1 MKNALSVSF
10 VMKTAVAVSAVSIAL
25 SANAVEPI
33 KITLANWA
41 DTQAVVYTA
50 KYVLETKLQQPV
62 TLTTADLGIQFQGI
76 ARGDVDLMLGA
87 WLPVTHAAYYARFKN
102 DMEDLGVIYS
112 GAKIGWAV
120 PDYVPESEVASIGD
134 LNKPDV
140 KTKMNSTIQGIE
152 PGAGEMVASEKAMK
166 EYDLAGYNLIRAS
179 EAGMLTAVSRAYQSK
194 SWIVATVWSPHWL
207 WQKYKMRYLKDPK
220 GVLGGD
226 EQIHGFASKQFA
238 GKFPRANVF
247 IRHFK
252 LTLADVESIELDGNA
267 SNDWSAAAKKFVDS
281 HPEKVQAW
289 LQQ

>member
-1 MKNALSVSF
+1 MKNAFVVRCVSTLG
-10 VMKTAVAVSAVSIAL
+10 VTVSALTFAM
-25 SANAVEPI
+25 SAHAADPI
-33 KITLANWA
+33 KISLANWA
-41 DTQAVVYTA
+41 DTEAVTYTA
-50 KYVLETKLQQPV
+50 KYVLETKLNQPV
-62 TLTTADLGIQFQGI
+62 TLVVADLGIQFQGV

-87 WLPVTHAAYYARFKN
+87 WLPVTHAAYYARFKDQMD
-102 DMEDLGVIYS
+102 DMGVIYT

-120 PDYVPESEVASIGD
+120 PDYVPESEISSIAD

-140 KTKMNSTIQGIE
+140 KTKLNGTVQGIE

-166 EYDLAGYNLIRAS
+166 EYDLAGYSLIRAS

-194 SWIVATVWSPHWL
+194 NWIVATVWSPHWL

-226 EQIHGFASKQFA
+226 EQIRGFASKQFA
-238 GKFPRANVF
+238 QKYPRANTF
-247 IRHFK
+247 IKHYK
-252 LTLADVESIELDGNA
+252 LTLADVEQIELDGNA
-267 SNDWSAAAKKFVDS
+267 NNDWNAAAKKFVDS